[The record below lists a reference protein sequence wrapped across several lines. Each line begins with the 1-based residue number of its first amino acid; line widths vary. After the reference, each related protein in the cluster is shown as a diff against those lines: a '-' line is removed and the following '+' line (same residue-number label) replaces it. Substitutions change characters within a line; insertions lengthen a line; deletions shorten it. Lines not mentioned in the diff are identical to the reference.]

1 MKTRSVKQ
9 EETYATQDDY
19 DYSQSK
25 QTIHFEIFKCSG
37 EGPDTVLEEI
47 VDALCQHVSDDSP
60 MMILGVIL
68 VWLADSDDSVQLTA
82 VLCLLLVYSK

>member
-1 MKTRSVKQ
+1 MQRGPVRVCL
-9 EETYATQDDY
+9 
-19 DYSQSK
+19 SQASPG
-25 QTIHFEIFKCSG
+25 G
-37 EGPDTVLEEI
+37 EGPDMVLEEI

-82 VLCLLLVYSK
+82 VLCLLSDIQ

>member
-25 QTIHFEIFKCSG
+25 QTIHFEASPSG

-60 MMILGVIL
+60 MDDIGDKSVIIFQ
-68 VWLADSDDSVQLTA
+68 A
-82 VLCLLLVYSK
+82 LLDEEKSAS